1 MMDASV
7 FHAETRLIPLP
18 LRVVSAVAETAE
30 TATIVLERPAGGAIA
45 TGVPGQFNM
54 LYPFGLG
61 EAAISISGD
70 TADGSRLVH
79 TVRAVGPV
87 SSAIGRLRPGDTLG
101 VRGPFGIGWPIDRAR
116 GRDVVVVAGGIGL
129 APLRPVIYAALR
141 DRTAFGRLLVLYG
154 ARQARDLLFR
164 DELAQWQARSDL
176 ELLVTLDQADATW
189 TGRVGFVTA
198 LLPQLR
204 FQRGNAVVMAC
215 GPEVMMRA
223 TANAL
228 LPTGVRADSIFVSM
242 ERNMKCA
249 AGLCGHCQ
257 FGPLFVCKDG
267 PVFPY
272 GRVRELLT
280 VREI

>member
-1 MMDASV
+1 MTAFLS
-7 FHAETRLIPLP
+7 HAVTRLVPVP
-18 LRVVSAVAETAE
+18 LRVVSAVADTAE
-30 TATIVLERPAGGAIA
+30 TATIVLERPAGGPIA
-45 TGVPGQFNM
+45 SGTPGQFNM
-54 LYPFGLG
+54 LYPFGIG
-61 EAAISISGD
+61 EAAISLSGD

-79 TVRAVGPV
+79 TVRAVGAV
-87 SSAIGRLRPGDTLG
+87 SAAIGRLRPGEVLG

-116 GRDVVVVAGGIGL
+116 GRDVVLVAGGIGL
-129 APLRPVIYAALR
+129 APLRPVIYAVLR
-141 DRTAFGRLLVLYG
+141 DRAAFGRLLVLYG
-154 ARQARDLLFR
+154 ARQAHDLLYR
-164 DELAQWQARSDL
+164 EELAQWQARSDL
-176 ELLVTLDQADATW
+176 ELFVTLDHADATW

-228 LPTGVRADSIFVSM
+228 IPTGVRGEAIFVSL

-257 FGPLFVCKDG
+257 FGPYFVCKDG

-272 GRVRELLT
+272 ARVRDLLT
-280 VREI
+280 AREI

>member
-1 MMDASV
+1 MSAAL
-7 FHAETRLIPLP
+7 FHADTRLAPVP
-18 LRVVSAVAETAE
+18 MQVVSARAETEE
-30 TATIVLERPAGGAIA
+30 TATIVLERPASGTIA

-54 LYPFGLG
+54 LWPFGLG

-70 TADGSRLVH
+70 TADGSRIVH

-87 SSAIGRLRPGDTLG
+87 SAAIGRLRAGDTLG

-129 APLRPVIYAALR
+129 APLRPVIYAVLR

-154 ARQARDLLFR
+154 ARQAKDMLFR
-164 DELAQWQARSDL
+164 DELAQWEARSDL
-176 ELLVTLDQADATW
+176 ELFTTLDTADATW

-215 GPEVMMRA
+215 GPEIMMRA

-228 LPTGVRADSIFVSM
+228 LPTGVRVDAVFVSM

-257 FGPLFVCKDG
+257 FGPHFVCKDG

-272 GRVRELLT
+272 GRVRELMT

>member
-1 MMDASV
+1 MSAALY
-7 FHAETRLIPLP
+7 HAETRLAPVP
-18 LRVVSAVAETAE
+18 LRVVSARAETDE
-30 TATIVLERPAGGAIA
+30 TATIVLERPANGAIA
-45 TGVPGQFNM
+45 TGTPGQFNV

-87 SSAIGRLRPGDTLG
+87 SAAIGRLRAGDTLG
-101 VRGPFGIGWPIDRAR
+101 VRGPFGIGWPVERAR
-116 GRDVVVVAGGIGL
+116 GRDVVLVAGGIGL
-129 APLRPVIYAALR
+129 APLRPVIYAVLR
-141 DRTAFGRLLVLYG
+141 ERAAFGRLLVLYG
-154 ARQARDLLFR
+154 ARQARDMLFR

-176 ELLVTLDQADATW
+176 ELYTTLDTADETW
-189 TGRVGFVTA
+189 SGRVGFVTA

-215 GPEVMMRA
+215 GPEIMMRA

-228 LPTGVRADSIFVSM
+228 LPTGVRADAIFVSM

-257 FGPLFVCKDG
+257 FGPHFVCKDG

-272 GRVRELLT
+272 GRVHELMT

>member
-1 MMDASV
+1 MSAAP
-7 FHAETRLIPLP
+7 FHAETRLAPTP
-18 LRVVSAVAETAE
+18 LRVVSARAETEE
-30 TATIVLERPAGGAIA
+30 TVTIVLERPANGAVA
-45 TGVPGQFNM
+45 TGAPGQFNM

-70 TADGSRLVH
+70 TEDGSRLVH

-87 SSAIGRLRPGDTLG
+87 SAAIGRLRAGDTLG
-101 VRGPFGIGWPIDRAR
+101 VRGPFGIGWPIERAR
-116 GRDVVVVAGGIGL
+116 GRDVVLVAGGIGL
-129 APLRPVIYAALR
+129 APLRPVIYAVLR
-141 DRTAFGRLLVLYG
+141 DRAAFGRLLVLYG
-154 ARQARDLLFR
+154 ARQARDMLFR
-164 DELAQWQARSDL
+164 DELAQWEARSDL
-176 ELLVTLDQADATW
+176 ELYTTLDTADAAW

-198 LLPQLR
+198 PLPTLR

-215 GPEVMMRA
+215 GPEIMMRA

-228 LPTGVRADSIFVSM
+228 LPTGVRADAVFVSM

-257 FGPLFVCKDG
+257 FGPHFVCKDG

-272 GRVRELLT
+272 GRVRELMT